1 MDIQPNR
8 NVGLENQL
16 QAIQLGASLYD
27 RAQTQKRIMEQLK
40 IQTAESVLQR
50 RGMELQNKARD
61 FDLTRALKNSED
73 EVDDVDNMNYNVQ
86 AVDTFFI
93 NPNAPF
99 PTFKPVKSAKNQGI
113 LNQYRQQLDD
123 YSERSK
129 LMKGLA
135 ASRSALVGQL
145 GTAND
150 YAKQNNDYQALWDNN
165 NGMDQYGNPDPEKI
179 RKIYSSYGPKIEQ
192 VRLAGET
199 LKNVGQ
205 DVSAELMKIPV
216 DKRYLPESIKIAQD
230 AAEARRA
237 ERLLPSE
244 RLKIDIAASSIENWK
259 TLFGTPDKATESDI
273 RGNVL
278 SNQWSYPEGRAADK
292 ISGDYETAQ
301 QSATLIDELN
311 KFEKTYGKNKIQN
324 YVGIIDGNLEELLK
338 RAKTAKTEEERNAY
352 SLLQRFQKT
361 FNDKAFATS
370 GKAVTQSEG
379 TRLKAEI
386 GDIKSNN
393 FVNDVNNFAK
403 FAGEDLYNT
412 VDQFKTRYKI
422 TREQVKLANELV
434 GKYSLSF
441 TPFGQQQQ
449 SAPAPL
455 TGTAPSLPPGVTPI
469 TNSTNVDSGFIYTPS
484 PPK

>member
-1 MDIQPNR
+1 MRQR
-8 NVGLENQL
+8 
-16 QAIQLGASLYD
+16 QAD
-27 RAQTQKRIMEQLK
+27 
-40 IQTAESVLQR
+40 
-50 RGMELQNKARD
+50 LQNKIQSNAYAQ
-61 FDLTRALKNSED
+61 ALSEQ
-73 EVDDVDNMNYNVQ
+73 EAQSAEY
-86 AVDTFFI
+86 DTFQKF
-93 NPNAPF
+93 NEEVGTYFNDPELTSPMPALPRF
-99 PTFKPVKSAKNQGI
+99 
-113 LNQYRQQLDD
+113 
-123 YSERSK
+123 RSK
-129 LMKGLA
+129 LFNQQATQAYQGLQQYSPRA
-135 ASRSALVGQL
+135 KIIKAREQFEKTRADTIKEMQDQNIDVFNPQTGEVNEEVYQKNAPAIRQQMSERKTIKDL
-145 GTAND
+145 GTEISEEVFQLD
-150 YAKQNNDYQALWDNN
+150 KTIPL
-165 NGMDQYGNPDPEKI
+165 DQRI
-179 RKIYSSYGPKIEQ
+179 RTA
-192 VRLAGET
+192 RT
-199 LKNVGQ
+199 NV
-205 DVSAELMKIPV
+205 
-216 DKRYLPESIKIAQD
+216 
-230 AAEARRA
+230 EARRA
-237 ERLLPSE
+237 ERINPSE

-422 TREQVKLANELV
+422 TREQVKLANDLV
-434 GKYSLSF
+434 GKYNLSF
-441 TPFGQQQQ
+441 TPFGKQQ
-449 SAPAPL
+449 SVTTPAPSS
-455 TGTAPSLPPGVTPI
+455 GGI
-469 TNSTNVDSGFIYTPS
+469 KIISTEIIGQ
-484 PPK
+484 

>member
-1 MDIQPNR
+1 MAD
-8 NVGLENQL
+8 ETL
-16 QAIQLGASLYD
+16 QAFQLGASLYD
-27 RAQTQKRIMEQLK
+27 RAQTQKRMMEQLQM
-40 IQTAESVLQR
+40 QTADQLMRQR
-50 RGMELQNKARD
+50 QADLQNKIQSNAYAQ
-61 FDLTRALKNSED
+61 ALSEQD
-73 EVDDVDNMNYNVQ
+73 AQSAEY
-86 AVDTFFI
+86 DTFQKF
-93 NPNAPF
+93 NEEVGTYFNDPEL
-99 PTFKPVKSAKNQGI
+99 KSPMPA
-113 LNQYRQQLDD
+113 LPRF
-123 YSERSK
+123 RSK
-129 LMKGLA
+129 LFNQQATQAYQGLQQYSPRA
-135 ASRSALVGQL
+135 KIIKAREQFEKTRADTIKEMQDQNIDVFNPQTGEVNEEVYQKNAPAIRQQMSERKTIKDL
-145 GTAND
+145 GTEISEEVFQLD
-150 YAKQNNDYQALWDNN
+150 KTIPL
-165 NGMDQYGNPDPEKI
+165 DQRI
-179 RKIYSSYGPKIEQ
+179 RTA
-192 VRLAGET
+192 RT
-199 LKNVGQ
+199 NV
-205 DVSAELMKIPV
+205 
-216 DKRYLPESIKIAQD
+216 
-230 AAEARRA
+230 EARRA
-237 ERLLPSE
+237 ERINPSE

-422 TREQVKLANELV
+422 TREQVKLANDLV

-441 TPFGQQQQ
+441 TPFGKQQ
-449 SAPAPL
+449 SVTTPAPSS
-455 TGTAPSLPPGVTPI
+455 GGI
-469 TNSTNVDSGFIYTPS
+469 KIISTEIIGQ
-484 PPK
+484 